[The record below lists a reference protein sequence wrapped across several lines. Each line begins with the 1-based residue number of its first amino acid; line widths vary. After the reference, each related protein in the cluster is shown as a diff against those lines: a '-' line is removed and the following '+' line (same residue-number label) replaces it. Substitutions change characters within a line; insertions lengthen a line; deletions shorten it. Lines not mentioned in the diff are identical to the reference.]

1 MESAGDISGLISTAT
16 GGFVS
21 KRSDDIE
28 RGNEVVAGV
37 LVECLENGNGIE
49 SELAERF
56 QLNLPIPCCTNEKTN
71 WKTRKNGLLSFVV
84 LQPVHVVLL
93 HNSLKFRIL
102 VYQIFGDILDD
113 GVYEQIEYWMHERVQ
128 MREKVHLFGSIPCG
142 PFSPTKSQSRSSG

>member
-56 QLNLPIPCCTNEKTN
+56 QLNLPIPCCTNEK
-71 WKTRKNGLLSFVV
+71 
-84 LQPVHVVLL
+84 
-93 HNSLKFRIL
+93 
-102 VYQIFGDILDD
+102 QIGKP
-113 GVYEQIEYWMHERVQ
+113 ERMV
-128 MREKVHLFGSIPCG
+128 C
-142 PFSPTKSQSRSSG
+142 